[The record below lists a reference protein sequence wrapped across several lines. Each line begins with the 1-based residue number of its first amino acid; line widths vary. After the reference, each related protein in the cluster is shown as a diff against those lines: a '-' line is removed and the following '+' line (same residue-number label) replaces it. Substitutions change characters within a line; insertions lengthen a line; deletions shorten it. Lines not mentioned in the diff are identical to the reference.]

1 MPRVRAASLSTL
13 VKSKSIEL
21 KSNSNQQRKV
31 PALNIR
37 QKPPH
42 IPISDRIPPLSLY
55 QTEIPLYQ
63 TIDKKYFPFILG
75 HHHSGAGGREEV
87 WQEGLQK
94 LEQRGREEA
103 TPSKEQREQ

>member
-1 MPRVRAASLSTL
+1 MSDRNP
-13 VKSKSIEL
+13 
-21 KSNSNQQRKV
+21 
-31 PALNIR
+31 
-37 QKPPH
+37 
-42 IPISDRIPPLSLY
+42 PISLYKTTEKRISY
-55 QTEIPLYQ
+55 Q
-63 TIDKKYFPFILG
+63 PFILG